1 MKWNINNWLI
11 GLLKAGSAEQVDI
24 DKLKLIIINQSCSN
38 WFGVGVDLEG
48 NNPFLAVQDAFYPW
62 FGTLKWDSCIV
73 DLKRNVMCFLIE
85 GGDSWLGVGI
95 TVRKDRVAWLWSD
108 GVGDEISIR
117 RIKFK
122 ENNVMISSQVDHTME
137 LLIVPDIESHMRY
150 LKEEEAQ
157 YYIEEDIYEG
167 FEEEH

>member
-1 MKWNINNWLI
+1 MKWNINNWLV
-11 GLLKAGSAEQVDI
+11 GLLKVGSATKTEI
-24 DKLKLIIINQSCSN
+24 DKLELITINSNCSN

-48 NNPFLAVQDAFYPW
+48 NSPFIAVQDAFYPW
-62 FGTLKWDSCIV
+62 FGMLKWDLCIV
-73 DLKRNVMCFLIE
+73 DLKRNVMCLVIE
-85 GGDSWLGVGI
+85 GSDKWLGVGI
-95 TVRKDRVAWLWSD
+95 TIRKDRVGWLWSD

-122 ENNVMISSQVDHTME
+122 EKKIMISNEEDHTME

-150 LKEEEAQ
+150 LKAEEAQ